1 MEIEAC
7 TDDKMEIEADTMESP
22 DHLRTSLAAA
32 LTLDF
37 RPGRFYRNARLYCIN
52 LLMTYE
58 EGCRG
63 NCAYC
68 GLSRERRV
76 DENDQTFIR
85 VDWPTYSLDEVVEQI
100 ASKGEDRIHRI
111 CVSMITNRRA
121 VEDLKAILR
130 RIRARLDTP
139 ISLLVTPT
147 ILERSDFE
155 QFHELGADRIG
166 VAVDAATPELF
177 DKWRGREVKGPHQWD
192 QYWETFETALEIFG
206 ADHAGVHLIVGL
218 GETEE
223 EMVRTIARAK
233 RMGGETHLFS
243 FYPEAGSQMAD
254 RDPPPMGQYRRI
266 QLARYIIDKGIA
278 DGDGFRFDGE
288 GRLTNFGMPEQDLTE
303 IVETGVPFMTSG
315 CPGEDGEVACNRP
328 YGNSPPGPDLRN
340 YPFRP
345 NEDDVER
352 IKTQLWT

>member
-1 MEIEAC
+1 
-7 TDDKMEIEADTMESP
+7 MESP
-22 DHLRTSLAAA
+22 EYLRTSLAAA

-37 RPGRFYRNARLYCIN
+37 RPGRFYRNARLHCIN
-52 LLMTYE
+52 LLMTYG

-68 GLSRERRV
+68 GLSRARNVE
-76 DENDQTFIR
+76 EKDQTFIR
-85 VDWPTYSLDEVVEQI
+85 VDWPTYSLDEVVKRI
-100 ASKGEDRIHRI
+100 AVKGDRIQRI

-121 VEDLKAILR
+121 VEDLKTILR

-147 ILERSDFE
+147 ILKPSDFE
-155 QFHELGADRIG
+155 AFRELGADQIG

-177 DKWRGREVKGPHQWD
+177 DKWRGREVKGPHRWD
-192 QYWETFETALEIFG
+192 QYWETFETALGIFG
-206 ADHAGVHLIVGL
+206 PNGAGVHLIVGL

-223 EMVRTIARAK
+223 EMIRTIGRAK
-233 RMGGETHLFS
+233 RMGGGTHLFS
-243 FYPEAGSQMAD
+243 FFPEAGSQMED
-254 RDPPPMGQYRRI
+254 RSPPPMGQYRRV
-266 QLARYIIDKGIA
+266 QLARFLIDEGIS
-278 DGDGFRFDGE
+278 DVDGFRFDGD
-288 GRLTNFGMPEQDLTE
+288 GRLTDLGMSERE
-303 IVETGVPFMTSG
+303 VMEVVETGVPFMTSG
-315 CPGEDGEVACNRP
+315 CPGRDGEVACNRP

-352 IKTQLWT
+352 IKRQLWG